1 MPTVVVV
8 DDAADVRLLM
18 KTRLRVSGSFK
29 VVGEGAD
36 GAQAVALAEQHE
48 PALMLLDVSMPGVDG
63 LQALPE
69 VLKVS
74 PSTRVVM
81 FSGFEEHGLA
91 ERARALG
98 AADFIEKSVPVD
110 ALLAR
115 LLELLERPTAA
126 RRQSSG
132 AVVSVDQEVLD
143 EHLERFREVFEEAA
157 IGMATMT
164 LTGRVVR
171 ANRALASLVERPA
184 PEMVGMPYAELT
196 DHGAELVAG
205 ALRDIRERA
214 VDVIQ
219 LEHGVRAATDH
230 RPVR

>member
-132 AVVSVDQEVLD
+132 AVV
-143 EHLERFREVFEEAA
+143 
-157 IGMATMT
+157 
-164 LTGRVVR
+164 
-171 ANRALASLVERPA
+171 ASL
-184 PEMVGMPYAELT
+184 
-196 DHGAELVAG
+196 
-205 ALRDIRERA
+205 
-214 VDVIQ
+214 Q
-219 LEHGVRAATDH
+219 SVR
-230 RPVR
+230 